1 MWTGRE
7 LLIYKRLYK
16 PYMLASGSIY
26 MIVAL
31 FLKSTQIQVT
41 SWKISRYTQKL
52 YKIVKIYKNIS

>member
-1 MWTGRE
+1 
-7 LLIYKRLYK
+7 
-16 PYMLASGSIY
+16 

-52 YKIVKIYKNIS
+52 YKIVKIYKNTS